1 MNMHKK
7 NPWAL
12 LDFIPLPQKM
22 SRWTKYGLTSI
33 LVFVFILLC
42 IPSGSSD
49 NGYIDRMKQFSPVN
63 KARELYKK
71 DGPRAASEYVSFYQS
86 LPGYQANQE
95 LNQIKAEAEQH
106 RSSWTYMAA
115 EFGRGLI
122 GMDHHEDYSSL
133 TSSIA
138 AYVPYL
144 SDARDILTHGK
155 GLYEH
160 WNKFQNNENIN
171 SLELGLDGVGLAASL
186 WGLIPGI
193 GHAGDPI
200 KQSTGVLRK
209 CVSLMSNGVKTYVMQ
224 VFNKAFKFI
233 SKSGILD
240 IKMSDFGDLTKLVE
254 NKKGQFNEAMNLVA
268 GSFKELQPLINLAL
282 DNWGAASA
290 VLSTASTPEELKS
303 YINIANRI
311 DKNNEDILKFGGK
324 AALQAA
330 SRLEKAG
337 GFNINLLKSAMLYGD
352 AGLEAVGNIPAEE
365 LLAPSPKAESSFG
378 FWRLALLVIYVLFA
392 ALMIARIWR
401 PEGISGNVNAQSGRS

>member
-1 MNMHKK
+1 MNTHKR
-7 NPWAL
+7 NL
-12 LDFIPLPQKM
+12 LTLLEFIPLPKKM
-22 SRWTKYGLTSI
+22 SRLTKYVLTSI
-33 LVFVFILLC
+33 LVIVFIFLC
-42 IPSGSSD
+42 IPSKSNE
-49 NGYIDRMKQFSPVN
+49 NGYIARMKQFSPVT
-63 KARELYKK
+63 KARNLYEK

-86 LPGYQANQE
+86 LPGYQANEE
-95 LNQIKAEAEQH
+95 LSKIKAEAEKH
-106 RSSWTYMAA
+106 RSSWSYMAE

-122 GMDHHEDYSSL
+122 GMDHHEDYSSI

-138 AYVPYL
+138 KYVPYL
-144 SDARDILTHGK
+144 SDARGIFTHGK

-193 GHAGDPI
+193 GHAGDPV

-209 CVSLMSNGVKTYVMQ
+209 CVSLMSNGVKNHVMQ
-224 VFNKAFKFI
+224 VFNASFKYI

-240 IKMSDFGDLTKLVE
+240 IKVSDFSDLSKLVE

-282 DNWGAASA
+282 DNWGAAST
-290 VLSTASTPEELKS
+290 VLATASSPEELES

-311 DKNNEDILKFGGK
+311 DKNNEDVLKFGGR

-337 GFNINLLKSAMLYGD
+337 NFNVDLLKSAMLYGD
-352 AGLEAVGNIPAEE
+352 AGLDAVGNIPAEE
-365 LLAPSPKAESSFG
+365 LTAHPLNAGSSFG
-378 FWRLALLVIYVLFA
+378 FWRLALLAIYTLFA
-392 ALMIARIWR
+392 ALLIGRIWR
-401 PEGISGNVNAQSGRS
+401 PERVSAQTGA